1 MHDPTL
7 FEMALHQATPAERAA
22 YLDRVCAGNPEQR
35 RELEALLAAHD
46 AAGQFLECPVV
57 EQLGGSAPATQIRS
71 SLPEAKTVAGDLVGL
86 EFLSPATRPDSLGRL
101 GHYHILA
108 VVGQGGMGTVFKAF
122 DEQLHRIVAIKIIS
136 GELAAHATAR
146 RRFIREARAAAA
158 VAHEH
163 VVTIHA
169 VDEEHR
175 PPFIVMQYVEG
186 CSLQE
191 KLDRQGPPSLPEILR
206 IGYQIAAGL
215 AAAHKQGLVHRDIKP
230 ANILLENGVE
240 RVKLTDFGLA
250 RIADDASHT
259 QSGVIAGTPQYMS
272 PEQAEGLTVDHRSD
286 LFSLGSVLYV
296 LCTGHAPF
304 RATTTLAVLKRVC
317 EDAPRPIREINPDI
331 PEWLCAIIGRLMSKD
346 PLDRY
351 QTAEEVAKLL
361 SEHLAHQ
368 QGLAPAPL
376 QSEPVVE
383 RVRRTYRSLT
393 SRFSLATAAMILFI
407 VVLLVGPTI
416 SLRIAGRGR
425 IQLHIHDDW
434 VRLEV
439 RKDGAVIG
447 QYGGVDEF
455 ELDGGMYELHAI
467 PASGYSFYDGV
478 QVSHS
483 WPWSHLSTH
492 WHSDRNMLRLSPG
505 ETIEIWMSVSKTS
518 SAVQDHVEAEVS
530 LPPKPL
536 SADEAAAIQAAY
548 ADQHGLPAQLTNA
561 FGITLRLIPPGEFE
575 MGATPEELRDLLA
588 RLTREKGSDYDK
600 FVVSS
605 SGPRHRVTLTQPF
618 YLGIHEVTV
627 AQFRQFVADTGYR
640 STLEEQEKPVFTW
653 RTYAE
658 NPWVD
663 RRPIVGVSWHDAR
676 AFCVW
681 LSEKEGLRY
690 DLPSEAQWEYACR
703 AGSQTLWSFGDDE
716 RDLRQYAVFHDGI
729 AKTVADVG
737 SRKPNPWG
745 LFDMHGNIDEWCLD
759 WHQQDY
765 YRVGPATDPIC
776 LQEPIQHNS
785 GKVARGGIWSNHP
798 WATHSAIRN
807 FDFARTPLTH
817 KGFRISI
824 QGDLS
829 RISND
834 LRKQL
839 ERQKETLPVP
849 APSPAPAA
857 GPADASRPE

>member
-7 FEMALHQATPAERAA
+7 FETALNQATPAERAA

-46 AAGQFLECPVV
+46 AAGGFLERPAV
-57 EQLGGSAPATQIRS
+57 EQLGGSVPATQIRS

-86 EFLSPATRPDSLGRL
+86 EFLAPATRPDSLGRL

-122 DEQLHRIVAIKIIS
+122 DEQLHRIVAIKVIS

-215 AAAHKQGLVHRDIKP
+215 AAAHKQGLVHRDVKP

-296 LCTGHAPF
+296 LCTGHPPF

-331 PEWLCAIIGRLMSKD
+331 PEWLCAIIGRLMAKD
-346 PLDRY
+346 PQDRY
-351 QTAEEVAKLL
+351 QTAEEVARLL

-383 RVRRTYRSLT
+383 RVRRTYRWLT
-393 SRFSLATAAMILFI
+393 SRFSLATTATILFI

-425 IQLHIHDDW
+425 LSFRQSDGTI
-434 VRLEV
+434 RLEV
-439 RKDGAVIG
+439 YRDGQLIG
-447 QYGGVDEF
+447 DYGGFDNVEIAAGTYEF
-455 ELDGGMYELHAI
+455 RPVPI
-467 PASGYSFYDGV
+467 SGYRFYDMV
-478 QVSHS
+478 ANRRT
-483 WPWSHLSTH
+483 WPWSFQHQQWRAPTMTY
-492 WHSDRNMLRLSPG
+492 RIYPG
-505 ETIEIWMSVSKTS
+505 DVIHVLMSVTQEP
-518 SAVQDHVEAEVS
+518 ARPEPPVERES
-530 LPPKPL
+530 PPVKPL
-536 SADEAAAIQAAY
+536 SAEEAAAVQAAY
-548 ADQHGLPAQLTNA
+548 ADQHALPVQLTDTL
-561 FGITLRLIPPGEFE
+561 GITLRLIPPGEFE
-575 MGATPEELRDLLA
+575 MGATPEELRDLQA

-618 YLGIHEVTV
+618 FLGIHEVTV
-627 AQFRQFVADTGYR
+627 AQFRLFVEESGYR
-640 STLEEQEKPVFTW
+640 STMEEQSRPAFTW
-653 RTYAE
+653 KTFAA
-658 NPWVD
+658 NPGVD
-663 RRPIVGVSWHDAR
+663 RRPVVGVSWNDAR

-703 AGSQTLWSFGDDE
+703 AGSQTLWSFGDEE

-729 AKTVADVG
+729 AKSVADVG

-765 YRVGPATDPIC
+765 YRVGPAADPIC
-776 LQEPIQHNS
+776 LQEPIQPNS

-817 KGFRISI
+817 KGFRVSI
-824 QGDLS
+824 QGDLT
-829 RISND
+829 RIGND
-834 LRKQL
+834 LRRHL